1 MGISLEEYAKL
12 HPMQEEPAEREQM
25 KAAARTW
32 AERQEEREQAEQLKR
47 NILTQLQSGNDP
59 QLILYTALKCI
70 GLYSSD
76 AEFTEQAH
84 SCLDTVYADLMQ
96 QSLLTDNAAIAAE
109 RLESMQSEYNAKL
122 RRSINKQLAGYR
134 RIAAALN
141 EALNAIESID
151 PQEDITE

>member
-12 HPMQEEPAEREQM
+12 HPMQEESAEQEQM
-25 KAAARTW
+25 AAQARTW

-47 NILTQLQSGNDP
+47 SILTQLQSGNDP

-84 SCLDTVYADLMQ
+84 NCLDADLQRRVFCYPFVIQNCIKTASKRRQKTQ
-96 QSLLTDNAAIAAE
+96 QFSGFMAC
-109 RLESMQSEYNAKL
+109 
-122 RRSINKQLAGYR
+122 
-134 RIAAALN
+134 
-141 EALNAIESID
+141 
-151 PQEDITE
+151 